1 MARVL
6 TGVKDIPTA
15 GSAVQLLASGT
26 YHCYS
31 IMIKAFPGNTGDVY
45 YNGDSSASAANGFAI
60 EPGKFKV
67 LNPGLVPVDNNNFE
81 TILLSTIWLDTATNG
96 NDVEF
101 SAIYNN

>member
-15 GSAVQLLASGT
+15 GSAVQLHADGT
-26 YHCYS
+26 FHCFS
-31 IMIKAFPGNTGDVY
+31 ILIKAFPTNTGNVY
-45 YNGDSSASAANGFAI
+45 YNGVEGVSAANGFSI

-67 LNPGLVPVDNNNFE
+67 LNPALVPVDNNNFE

-101 SAIYNN
+101 SVIY